1 MKISEKSLAETVLE
15 QVSFRPISTGWL
27 VGKCTLCNDY
37 KERAGFKLDGDTLQ
51 YNCWNCSTSSS
62 FKEDSG
68 QISKKFRSILNGY
81 GISDETINEH
91 INSGFFLKRKETEKI
106 TLGDVTGPSLLT
118 PEVKLPPKSIK
129 LGGTYDFSDYQEKL
143 IQYLVS
149 RKIDVLS
156 YPFYF
161 SLDEKYLDRVI
172 IPFYRNGKL
181 IYWQARSI
189 IRGEK
194 ERYLNCPAKRDA
206 IIFNVD
212 KLSAHSKTPLLV
224 TEGVFDALCFNGIC
238 ILGSK
243 LNESKMHFLNKS
255 PRRLIFVIDKD
266 KNGRSL
272 ANTVIQNGWD
282 ITFAPGAAR
291 DINDSV
297 LKYGKIWTAKELI
310 KGIPTDANSAK
321 LLIDTHCK

>member
-1 MKISEKSLAETVLE
+1 MKINEKRLSETVLE
-15 QVSFRPISTGWL
+15 QISFRPISTGWL
-27 VGKCTLCNDY
+27 VGKCALCNDY

-62 FKEDSG
+62 YKEDSG
-68 QISKKFRSILNGY
+68 QISKKFRSILNSY
-81 GISDETINEH
+81 GISDESINEH
-91 INSGFFLKRKETEKI
+91 INSGFFLKKKETDKI
-106 TLGDVTGPSLLT
+106 TLGDVTGPVLLT
-118 PEVKLPPKSIK
+118 PEVKLPPKSLK
-129 LGGTYDFSDYQEKL
+129 LGSTPDFYDYQEK
-143 IQYLVS
+143 IVQYLIS
-149 RKIDVLS
+149 RKIDALS

-161 SLDEKYLDRVI
+161 SLDEKYINRVI

-189 IRGEK
+189 INAEK
-194 ERYLNCPAKRDA
+194 ERYLNCPVKRDA
-206 IIFNVD
+206 IIFNID
-212 KLSAHSKTPLLV
+212 KLSIHSKMPLLV
-224 TEGVFDALCFNGIC
+224 TEGVFDALCFDGIC

-243 LNESKMHFLNKS
+243 LNESKLHFLNKS
-255 PRRLIFVIDKD
+255 ARRLIFVIDKD

-272 ANTVIQNGWD
+272 AHTVLQHGWE

-310 KGIPTDANSAK
+310 KGIPVDQNSAK